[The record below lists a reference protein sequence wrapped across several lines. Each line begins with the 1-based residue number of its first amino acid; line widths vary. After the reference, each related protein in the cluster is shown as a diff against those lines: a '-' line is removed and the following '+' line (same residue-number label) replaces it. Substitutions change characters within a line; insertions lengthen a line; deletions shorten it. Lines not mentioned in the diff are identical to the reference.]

1 MNRITDR
8 DYDYYDFED
17 DSDHEPCDSSDDD
30 IEVILHGTPEQKRKL
45 QTKVQQRH
53 DSSSEDDFEKEMNNE
68 LNKHI
73 KGLVNERSS
82 NVAETVQVSS
92 KAQDQEKPTEQQQF
106 YDDIY
111 YEFRR
116 REMVLQGDERVK
128 RRQPVQSNDDLLYDP
143 DLDEEDQRWVDA
155 ERQAYQL
162 PVPSGSKSKRQNSD
176 AVLNCP
182 ACMTLLCLDC
192 QGHDVYEN
200 QYRAMFVKNCRV
212 DTSELLKQP
221 LQKKK
226 RTKKQK
232 TLDTTNNETE
242 DNFHPV
248 KCTECSTVVGVFDN
262 DEVYHFFNV
271 LASHT

>member
-82 NVAETVQVSS
+82 NVAETVQGSS
-92 KAQDQEKPTEQQQF
+92 KAQDQEKPTELQQF

-111 YEFRR
+111 YDSEEE
-116 REMVLQGDERVK
+116 EMVLQGDERVK

-226 RTKKQK
+226 RKKKQK